1 MDPAEQE
8 DLNKAMRSSDFET
21 YLVSALNDSLIKK
34 SKLHNFDNDFLDQ
47 IKSLQFTTWWVE
59 NNKKN
64 MINVEYKLDG

>member
-1 MDPAEQE
+1 
-8 DLNKAMRSSDFET
+8 MRSSDFET

-34 SKLHNFDNDFLDQ
+34 SKCHNFDNDFVDQ